1 MKFLQD
7 LPSVEKKRLLVRV
20 DFDVPIENGKVLD
33 ETRIKTSLPS
43 IRFLLDRGAKITL
56 LAHLGRPKGEDQNF
70 SLRLL
75 LPVLERLLSQKVN
88 FFEEFKNA
96 PLETLNLLENLRF
109 WPGEEANDEDF
120 VNKLTTL
127 GDFYVNDAFAVC
139 HRSHASIV
147 GIPQRLPSFA
157 GEHLEKEVKELTR
170 VLKEPSRP
178 LVAIIGGA
186 KLETKLPSIFNLA
199 TVADKVLVGGK
210 LMFETKRGA
219 LPENVIVAHDDIDTK
234 DIGPLS
240 IGLFR
245 ELIKPAKTVIWNGP
259 MGMFEDDK
267 YMKGTREIAVSVVE
281 SGAYSVVGGGD
292 TISALNRLNLLNK
305 ITFVSTGGGAMLEFL
320 AGKEL
325 PGLVALERASQ

>member
-1 MKFLQD
+1 
-7 LPSVEKKRLLVRV
+7 
-20 DFDVPIENGKVLD
+20 
-33 ETRIKTSLPS
+33 
-43 IRFLLDRGAKITL
+43 
-56 LAHLGRPKGEDQNF
+56 
-70 SLRLL
+70 
-75 LPVLERLLSQKVN
+75 
-88 FFEEFKNA
+88 
-96 PLETLNLLENLRF
+96 
-109 WPGEEANDEDF
+109 
-120 VNKLTTL
+120 
-127 GDFYVNDAFAVC
+127 
-139 HRSHASIV
+139 
-147 GIPQRLPSFA
+147 
-157 GEHLEKEVKELTR
+157 
-170 VLKEPSRP
+170 
-178 LVAIIGGA
+178 
-186 KLETKLPSIFNLA
+186 
-199 TVADKVLVGGK
+199 
-210 LMFETKRGA
+210 